1 MLHVHAPTRKP
12 QRVCS
17 YSCVISSENTSI
29 QAALVLGDS
38 LNPSIGSGKAPPVR
52 RRMEEMHFV
61 EFQRLP

>member
-1 MLHVHAPTRKP
+1 MLHPHAPTKEPHRMFP
-12 QRVCS
+12 
-17 YSCVISSENTSI
+17 YSGVISSENKSI
-29 QAALVLGDS
+29 QGALVLGDS